1 MEGRQAQMTPVYIVD
16 AHVVTALGS
25 GVESLFGGVTAGEK
39 GFNRVDRFD
48 TRAYASPYA
57 GLISGLSFSIKPEET
72 SAVLTLARKLL
83 KGRVPMYPADSEN
96 SLYPINSVDPL
107 GPEDSLDPRTLLITA
122 STKGPVDLI
131 RHGQGSPVASLPGQ
145 LAGELGLDRPGF
157 NINAACASST
167 IALAKGADLIRR
179 GREHTV
185 LIVALDVITEFVF
198 SGFSAIGAMSASPAM
213 PFDRDRQGL
222 TLGEG
227 AAFLL
232 LMGKDRMEQIN
243 RRALAEIR
251 GWGIACDAAHLT
263 APDRT
268 GSGLKKAVVQA
279 CKSADTSLDSIHV
292 INAHGTGTRYNDA
305 MEIEVFQTLFNPR
318 TLMANSI
325 KGSIGHTLGA
335 AGAIEAVLCTKIL
348 EKKVLPG
355 TPGLSHPAEGAGT
368 IFSRDN
374 REFTS
379 DSILT
384 TNSGFG
390 GINAALILGGVR

>member
-1 MEGRQAQMTPVYIVD
+1 MEGRRVHMNSVYIAD
-16 AHVVTALGS
+16 AHVITALGS
-25 GVESLFGGVTAGEK
+25 GVNSLFQGIVAGES
-39 GFNRVDRFD
+39 GFTCVDRFD
-48 TRAYASPYA
+48 TSAYVGPYA
-57 GLISGLSFSIKPEET
+57 GLISGFALPKSPEEP
-72 SAVLTLARKLL
+72 SAILDLARRLL
-83 KGRVPMYPADSEN
+83 KGRVSFYPVGSDDSAN
-96 SLYPINSVDPL
+96 PVAPVSIVKPL
-107 GPEDSLDPRTLLITA
+107 DSGALLITA

-131 RHGQGSPVASLPGQ
+131 RNGEGSPVANLTGQ
-145 LAGELGLDRPGF
+145 LARELKLDRPGF

-167 IALAKGADLIRR
+167 IAIAKGAYLIRR

-185 LIVALDVITEFVF
+185 FIVALDMITEFVF

-227 AAFLL
+227 AAFLV
-232 LMGKDRMEQIN
+232 LMGKEKLEQTN

-251 GWGIACDAAHLT
+251 GWGIAGDAAHLT

-268 GSGLKKAVVQA
+268 GGGLKKAVIGA
-279 CKSADTSLDSIHV
+279 CKSGATSLDSIQV

-305 MEIEVFQTLFNPR
+305 MEIEVFRNLFNPR

-335 AGAIEAVLCTKIL
+335 AGAIEVALCTKIL
-348 EKKVLPG
+348 ENKVLPG
-355 TPGLSHPAEGAGT
+355 TMGLSNPAEGAGT
-368 IFSRDN
+368 IFSHDN

-384 TNSGFG
+384 TSSGFG
-390 GINAALILGGVR
+390 GINAALIIGGVR

>member
-1 MEGRQAQMTPVYIVD
+1 MNPVYIAD
-16 AHVVTALGS
+16 AHVLTALGS
-25 GVESLFGGVTAGEK
+25 GVEGLFGGVAAGEK
-39 GFNRVDRFD
+39 GFVRVDRFD
-48 TRAYASPYA
+48 TSAYVSPYA
-57 GLISGLSFSIKPEET
+57 GLISGLSFSKKTEET
-72 SAVLTLARKLL
+72 SGVLTLARRLL
-83 KGRVPMYPADSEN
+83 KGRVPMYQAGSAN
-96 SLYPINSVDPL
+96 LVDPL
-107 GPEDSLDPRTLLITA
+107 DPADSLDPGALLITA

-185 LIVALDVITEFVF
+185 LIVGLDVITEFVF

-232 LMGKDRMEQIN
+232 LMGKERLEQTN
-243 RRALAEIR
+243 HRAMAEIR

-268 GSGLKKAVVQA
+268 GSGLKKAVIQA
-279 CKSADTSLDSIHV
+279 CNSGETSLDSIHV

-305 MEIEVFQTLFNPR
+305 METEVFRTLFNPR

-335 AGAIEAVLCTKIL
+335 AGAIEAALCTKIL
-348 EKKVLPG
+348 ENKVLPG
-355 TPGLSHPAEGAGT
+355 TPGLSNPAEEAGT
-368 IFSRDN
+368 IFNCRN